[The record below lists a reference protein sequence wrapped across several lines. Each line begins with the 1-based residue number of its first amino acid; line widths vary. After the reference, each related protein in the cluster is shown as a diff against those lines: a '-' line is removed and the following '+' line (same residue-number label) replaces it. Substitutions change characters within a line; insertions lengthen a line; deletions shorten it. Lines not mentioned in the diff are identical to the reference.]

1 MKLSATLFISALIA
15 PAIGIGMDRN
25 DIQEDQDVQEY
36 HQQEDTKNWDR
47 QDRQDRQKNRQDRQK
62 HRQDRQAQQD
72 QRIGSQDRFLTI
84 APNTGVSME
93 HIIGSEVKNRSNNET
108 IGTVEDILIDRNGQP
123 QAAVIA
129 VDQVLGI
136 GEKDVALS
144 WNDIEVRA
152 EGEERS
158 MGRALGRPD
167 EPRRGRNQD
176 RGEMADEEFRRE
188 GNYANLTPR
197 DYVLVVNLS
206 EEDLEDAPEFKRE
219 EWDN

>member
-1 MKLSATLFISALIA
+1 MKLLATLFISTLIA
-15 PAIGIGMDRN
+15 PGIGLSMDRA
-25 DIQEDQDVQEY
+25 DTQEDQDVPEY
-36 HQQEDTKNWDR
+36 HQQEEGKNWDR
-47 QDRQDRQKNRQDRQK
+47 QERQKQ
-62 HRQDRQAQQD
+62 RQDRQARQE
-72 QRIGSQDRFLTI
+72 QRIGSQDRFLTT
-84 APNTGVSME
+84 APSTGVSME
-93 HIIGSEVKNRSNNET
+93 HIIGSDVKNRSNNET
-108 IGTVEDILIDRNGQP
+108 IGTVEDVLIDRNGRP

-167 EPRRGRNQD
+167 DPRQDPTRD
-176 RGEMADEEFRRE
+176 RGADPTGTMPDEELRRE
-188 GNYANLTPR
+188 SNYANLTPK

-206 EEDLEDAPEFKRE
+206 EEDLQDAPEFNRD